1 MPGISIHNG
10 ERTVRHPAVSTEIF
24 GAGEGRSRAVTLI
37 ITRDGN
43 VQMGEHDLLVE
54 YARECLLDKRMNLS
68 EYADQLLAPHPLTAH
83 YIWCDVAFD
92 HDGNTSKVILFPH
105 GGKNRLYSWA
115 I

>member
-24 GAGEGRSRAVTLI
+24 GAGEGRSQAVTLI

-54 YARECLLDKRMNLS
+54 YARECLLDSRMSLA
-68 EYADQLLAPHPLTAH
+68 EYADQILAPHPLIGQYVH
-83 YIWCDVAFD
+83 VDVALD
-92 HDGNTSKVILFPH
+92 HNGNTSKVIVFPK
-105 GGKNRLYSWA
+105 GGKTRMYEWA